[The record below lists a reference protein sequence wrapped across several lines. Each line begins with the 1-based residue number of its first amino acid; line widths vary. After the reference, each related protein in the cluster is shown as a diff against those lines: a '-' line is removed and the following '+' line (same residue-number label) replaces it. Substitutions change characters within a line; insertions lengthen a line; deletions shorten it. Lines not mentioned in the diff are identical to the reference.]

1 MLHYSTCLTC
11 GSKFDAVA
19 KLHECFNCYEI
30 RMGLK
35 EMETLY
41 CIFCDN
47 KVSERICFNCN
58 EYKGVVTESEYKEL
72 QKEWGLSK

>member
-1 MLHYSTCLTC
+1 
-11 GSKFDAVA
+11 
-19 KLHECFNCYEI
+19 
-30 RMGLK
+30 
-35 EMETLY
+35 METLY

-47 KVSERICFNCN
+47 QVSERICFNCN